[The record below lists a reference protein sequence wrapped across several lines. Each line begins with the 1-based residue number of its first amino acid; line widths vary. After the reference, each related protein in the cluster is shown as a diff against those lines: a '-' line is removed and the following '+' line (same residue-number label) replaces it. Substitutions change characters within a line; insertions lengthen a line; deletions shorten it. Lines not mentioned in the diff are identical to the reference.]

1 MTNLTGKKALVTGGS
16 RGIGAAIA
24 RRLAQAGADVAITY
38 VGSRE
43 RAQDTAAQIEALG
56 RRALPIRAD
65 SREAADVEAA
75 VEAARQGLGGLD
87 ILVNNAGVFRA
98 APIDGLS
105 LADFD
110 ETLAVNLRAV
120 FVAAK
125 AAAAQMGD
133 GGRIISIAS
142 NVASHAPSAGLSA
155 YAASKAGLLGLTR
168 GLARDLGP
176 RGVTVNTVSPGPTD
190 TDMNPA
196 DGAHAEALRAL
207 MSIPTYGQAEDVADL
222 VAWLASD
229 AARSVTG
236 ADFVVDG
243 GLNA

>member
-1 MTNLTGKKALVTGGS
+1 MRLNDKHALVTGAS
-16 RGIGAAIA
+16 SGIGRAIA
-24 RRLAQAGADVAITY
+24 LELAKEGAHVAVNY
-38 VGSRE
+38 RHDEHGARE
-43 RAQDTAAQIEALG
+43 TAAAIEALG
-56 RRALPIRAD
+56 RKAMVIK
-65 SREAADVEAA
+65 ADVTHAHE
-75 VEAARQGLGGLD
+75 VEAMVELVTGNWQGLD

-98 APIDGLS
+98 APIDELS

-125 AAAAQMGD
+125 AAAAQMSH

-142 NVASHAPSAGLSA
+142 NVASHTPSAGLSA